1 MSRVTRAW
9 RPTREQLEAAYGK
22 GVRDVIAPDLRVL
35 FCGINPG
42 LYTAAIGHHFGRP
55 GNRFWTVLHRS
66 GFTDRVLSPFEER
79 ELLELGLGIT
89 NLVNK
94 ATRTAEELTPDDLR
108 AGATS
113 LERKVRRRRPRALAV
128 LGLGA
133 YRVAFGRPTASVGA
147 QPEPIGTTRVW
158 VLPNPSGR
166 TASYQMEAFT
176 RLFGELREAAAP
188 IRSRRPAARR
198 R

>member
-1 MSRVTRAW
+1 MRPW
-9 RPTREQLEAAYGK
+9 RPTADQLLAARGK
-22 GVRDVIAPDLRVL
+22 GVPDVIAPDLRVL

-55 GNRFWTVLHRS
+55 GNRFWTALHAA

-79 ELLELGLGIT
+79 ALLGRGLGIT

-94 ATRTAEELTPDDLR
+94 ATRVAEELSVDDLR
-108 AGATS
+108 AGAAA
-113 LERKVRRRRPRALAV
+113 LERKVRRHRPRVLAV

-133 YRVAFGRPTASVGA
+133 YRTAFARPRAVIGE
-147 QPEPIGTTRVW
+147 QPDPIGSTRVW

-166 TASYQMEAFT
+166 TASYQLDAIAD
-176 RLFGELREAAAP
+176 LLREVRRAAT
-188 IRSRRPAARR
+188 RSRRPSPGRR
-198 R
+198 

>member
-1 MSRVTRAW
+1 LERPW

-22 GVRDVIAPDLRVL
+22 GVRNVIARDLNVL

-55 GNRFWTVLHRS
+55 GNRFWTVLHSS
-66 GFTDRVLSPFEER
+66 GFTPRLLSPFEER
-79 ELLELGLGIT
+79 DLLDLGIGVT

-94 ATRTAEELTPDDLR
+94 ATRVAEELTPDELR
-108 AGATS
+108 KGAER
-113 LERKVRRRRPRALAV
+113 LERNVRRYRPKAVAV

-133 YRVAFGRPTASVGA
+133 YRIAFARPKATVGRQEETVAGA
-147 QPEPIGTTRVW
+147 PVW

-166 TASYQMEAFT
+166 TASYQAGAMT
-176 RLFGELREAAAP
+176 RFFEEMREALT
-188 IRSRRPAARR
+188 RSRRPGPRR